1 MEAPHAAG
9 FNSRS
14 TLRAVG
20 DKAGRV
26 GAQRLAALPSR
37 PPPHAELAGRA
48 RGVTGTDRTRQAPPD
63 AATGR
68 ASPAGARRPKFLTTR
83 GAFRTGFGR
92 RAASGARHSRGGKD
106 DQPPTGRPSATW
118 QSAPIASARNDPSF
132 SPQKPPPRAQW
143 LFLFL
148 LWTMTHRCIL
158 TFRGRIVVGKLWKI
172 G

>member
-106 DQPPTGRPSATW
+106 DQPPRDDPPLPSSLPRPRVRETTRVFLHRSPHP
-118 QSAPIASARNDPSF
+118 APSGFFSF
-132 SPQKPPPRAQW
+132 FCGQ
-143 LFLFL
+143 
-148 LWTMTHRCIL
+148 
-158 TFRGRIVVGKLWKI
+158 
-172 G
+172 